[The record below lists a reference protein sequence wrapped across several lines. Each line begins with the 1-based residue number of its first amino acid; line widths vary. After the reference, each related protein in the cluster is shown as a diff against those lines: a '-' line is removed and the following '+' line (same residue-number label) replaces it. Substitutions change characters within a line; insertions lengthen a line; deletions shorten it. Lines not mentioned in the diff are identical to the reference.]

1 MKPAAR
7 LTALS
12 LFAGVFSA
20 LTSAS
25 AYAIDYPDAA
35 ASDPI
40 KLGWMV
46 GSPPPPARIIRFA
59 DGSYYQFPALR
70 WSFSNF
76 RQLMPTLNV
85 SRGLAAPSVLAQAPD
100 NAIDALSFN
109 TTDNQSLTWSQ
120 SLAATYTDGIV
131 VLHRGKVVYERYF
144 GVLTPQGQHA
154 AMSVSKSLVGILGAT
169 LVAEGKLDPAQRVD
183 HYVPELASSAFG
195 DATLRQVLDMTT
207 GLEYSEDYAN
217 PDAQIWAH
225 ANAGNPLPK
234 PKDYRGPRSYYE
246 FLQSV
251 QAQGRHGEAFAYKTV
266 NTDVLGWVIARATG
280 QNVAQL
286 LSQRIWSRLGME
298 QDAYFSVDSIGTPFA
313 GGGFNAGLRDMARVA
328 EMLRN
333 DGQANGEQI
342 VPKAVVDEIRGG
354 GDKAAFAKAGYG
366 LLQGWSYRNMWWVS
380 HNPNGAFMA
389 RGVHGQSLYIDPQA
403 QMVIAR
409 FASHPVAGNAANDPV
424 TLPAFAALA
433 QHLLQ
438 QP

>member
-251 QAQGRHGEAFAYKTV
+251 QAQGRHGEAFAYKTI

>member
-207 GLEYSEDYAN
+207 GLEYSEDYVN

-251 QAQGRHGEAFAYKTV
+251 QAQGRHGEAFAYKTI